1 MYSLQPIKSVVNKDR
16 FVVITGLFAVT
27 GLAWT
32 YTFYQAWDMRGA
44 SMADGRSMSMPMTA
58 SWTPGDFGLMF
69 VMWTVMMTAMMIPS
83 AAPMILMFGSVAR
96 KRREQARPY
105 APTAVFVLGYIG
117 IWSVFALGG
126 TLAQWGLH
134 AATLLSPMTMTA
146 TPLIGGTLLIAA
158 GLFQLTPI
166 KNICLTECRI
176 PMSFLLLDWQEGHAG
191 ALKMGVKQGI
201 YCLGCCWILMSLLF
215 VLGVMN
221 LLWIAAL
228 AVFVL
233 IEKIAPAGEWVSR
246 TAGALLLVWGVWMVL
261 TNAI

>member
-1 MYSLQPIKSVVNKDR
+1 
-16 FVVITGLFAVT
+16 
-27 GLAWT
+27 
-32 YTFYQAWDMRGA
+32 
-44 SMADGRSMSMPMTA
+44 
-58 SWTPGDFGLMF
+58 
-69 VMWTVMMTAMMIPS
+69 
-83 AAPMILMFGSVAR
+83 
-96 KRREQARPY
+96 
-105 APTAVFVLGYIG
+105 
-117 IWSVFALGG
+117 
-126 TLAQWGLH
+126 
-134 AATLLSPMTMTA
+134 MTA
-146 TPLIGGTLLIAA
+146 TPLVGGSLLIAA